1 MEDAIALSRAIQ
13 AHPQSASA
21 ALQSFETG
29 RKTEVSILQHAAQV
43 SLEWFEHT
51 DRYRDFAPIQLAFSL
66 LSRSKRVT
74 YDNLRLRDPGFIAT
88 VARWRSEE
96 RRVGKECVS
105 TCRSRWSPYH

>member
-1 MEDAIALSRAIQ
+1 MRISDWSSDVC
-13 AHPQSASA
+13 SAD
-21 ALQSFETG
+21 L
-29 RKTEVSILQHAAQV
+29 SILQHAAQV

-88 VARWRSEE
+88 VDRWFADPAARDLGSVAPAAPPPPPFPPSLLRGLPLATPLPARSA
-96 RRVGKECVS
+96 
-105 TCRSRWSPYH
+105 